1 MGAKSTGTAGT
12 RRAVRWAVAAGA
24 AALLLAGCGGDAE
37 GKATA
42 LDKAQVTSV
51 LPDKDALAGWDL
63 MEDSSVAPMND
74 LARRNFCA
82 SAGNKGCEDSLFM
95 GSASF
100 IREDEQS
107 RARFW
112 MVAYEDEK
120 AAEAA
125 YDVLWKNT
133 ARTAGR
139 DEADLGP
146 VGARRDAVG
155 GPVGYD
161 GSYGITGQIRVG
173 TALLWVA
180 SDARSEKKLDKDRA
194 KDLAA
199 LFSDRAQQAQ
209 NGDEPSAKL

>member
-1 MGAKSTGTAGT
+1 MGVEPAGT
-12 RRAVRWAVAAGA
+12 RSRVRWTVAAGA
-24 AALLLAGCGGDAE
+24 AALLLSGCGGDAE
-37 GKATA
+37 AEATA
-42 LDKAQVTSV
+42 LDKAQVASV
-51 LPDKDALAGWDL
+51 LPDKDALPDWDFT
-63 MEDSSVAPMND
+63 EDPSVAPMNEV
-74 LARRNFCA
+74 ARRNFCA
-82 SAGNKGCEDSLFM
+82 SAGNKGCEDSLFV
-95 GSASF
+95 GSSSF
-100 IREDEQS
+100 VREDEQA

-139 DEADLGP
+139 DEAGLGP

-155 GPVGYD
+155 GPVGHD
-161 GSYGITGQIRVG
+161 GAYAITGQIRVG
-173 TALLWVA
+173 TALLWVS
-180 SDARSEKKLDKDRA
+180 SDARSEEKIDKDLA

-209 NGDEPSAKL
+209 NGGEPSAGL

>member
-1 MGAKSTGTAGT
+1 MGANSARTAGT
-12 RRAVRWAVAAGA
+12 RWAAAAGA
-24 AALLLAGCGGDAE
+24 AALLLTGCGGGAE
-37 GKATA
+37 DEATA
-42 LDKAQVTSV
+42 LDRAQVTSV
-51 LPDKDALAGWDL
+51 LPDEDGLAGWDSA
-63 MEDSSVAPMND
+63 EDSSVAPMD
-74 LARRNFCA
+74 DVARRNFCA
-82 SAGNKGCEDSLFM
+82 SAGNKGCERSLFL

-100 IREDEQS
+100 VREDEQS

-139 DEADLGP
+139 DDADLGP

-155 GPVGYD
+155 GPIGYD
-161 GSYGITGQIRVG
+161 GAYGVTGQIRVG
-173 TALLWVA
+173 AALLWVS
-180 SDARSEKKLDKDRA
+180 SDARSEKKLDKTLV

-209 NGDEPSAKL
+209 NGEEPSAAL

>member
-1 MGAKSTGTAGT
+1 MGTTSVKAAGI
-12 RRAVRWAVAAGA
+12 RWAAAGA
-24 AALLLAGCGGDAE
+24 AVLLLTGCGGGGGDD
-37 GKATA
+37 KATA

-51 LPDKDALAGWDL
+51 LPDEGALPDWKFS
-63 MEDSSVAPMND
+63 EDPSAAPMSEA
-74 LARRNFCA
+74 ARKNFCP
-82 SAGNKGCEDSLFM
+82 STEGEGCEDSSFF
-95 GSASF
+95 GSVSF
-100 IREDEQS
+100 QRDDENA

-112 MVAYEDEK
+112 MVAYKDEK

-139 DEADLGP
+139 DEADLGS
-146 VGARRDAVG
+146 VGARSDAVA

-161 GSYGITGQIRVG
+161 GAYGVTGQIRVG

-180 SDARSEKKLDKDRA
+180 SDARSEKALDKDLV

-209 NGDEPSAKL
+209 NGDDPSAKL